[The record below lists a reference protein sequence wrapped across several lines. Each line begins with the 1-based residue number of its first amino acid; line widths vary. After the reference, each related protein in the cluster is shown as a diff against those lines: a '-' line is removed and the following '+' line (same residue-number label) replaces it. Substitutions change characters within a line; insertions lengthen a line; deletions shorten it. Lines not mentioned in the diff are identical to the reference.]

1 VEFWSTIGEVCMLPS
16 ERLKGIDAFVAA
28 ADLGSFTAAAGRL
41 NLTTSAISKSVGR
54 LETRLGCRLF
64 ERTTRRLT
72 LSSEG
77 AAFYATCVRV
87 LADLAEAEA
96 VLAAQGSEPVGR
108 IKVDVP
114 IAFGRIRVLPL
125 LLRLA
130 ERYQALRPHVTFTD
144 RYVDILEDGVDVA
157 VRIGQSQGRA
167 EGLGHRHIGT
177 EHRIFCAA
185 PAYLARSGIP
195 GNREQLLEAD
205 RILYGR
211 SDGTV
216 SAWRIEGPN
225 GSEDNAADG
234 RIVLGSA
241 EAQVEA
247 VKAGFGIAQLATWLI
262 HDELAR
268 GELVEVLPQ
277 FATAGLPLHLVW
289 PKSRQLSPKVDA
301 LLTLLATELRID

>member
-1 VEFWSTIGEVCMLPS
+1 MLPS
-16 ERLKGIDAFVAA
+16 ERLKGIEAFVAA
-28 ADLGSFTAAAGRL
+28 ADLASFTAAGQRL

-54 LETRLGCRLF
+54 LEVRLGCRLF
-64 ERTTRRLT
+64 ERTTRRLALT
-72 LSSEG
+72 SEG
-77 AAFYATCVRV
+77 AAFHATCVRV

-96 VLAAQGSEPVGR
+96 VLAAHGSEPVGR

-114 IAFGRIRVLPL
+114 IAFGRIRVMPL

-130 ERYQALRPHVTFTD
+130 ERHPALHPHVTFTD

-157 VRIGQSQGRA
+157 VRIGQAQGGTN
-167 EGLGHRHIGT
+167 GLGQRYLGT

-185 PAYLARSGIP
+185 PSYLERRGVP
-195 GNREQLLEAD
+195 QNRDELLEAD

-216 SAWRIEGPN
+216 SAWRLGKQDAA
-225 GSEDNAADG
+225 EDRAQSG

-262 HDELAR
+262 HDELTR
-268 GELVEVLPQ
+268 GELVGVLPQ

-289 PKSRQLSPKVDA
+289 PKNRQLSPKVDA
-301 LLTLLATELRID
+301 LLTLLGNELRVD